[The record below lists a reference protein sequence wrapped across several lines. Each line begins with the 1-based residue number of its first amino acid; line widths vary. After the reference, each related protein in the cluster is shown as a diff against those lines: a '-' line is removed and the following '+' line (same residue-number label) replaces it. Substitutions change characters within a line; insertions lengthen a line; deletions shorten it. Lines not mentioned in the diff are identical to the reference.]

1 MKIPN
6 PALAYREAA
15 SLGASPVSIVV
26 LLYDRL
32 VQDIHDAVSA
42 MKRLDV
48 EARAVHVNHSLLIL
62 EQLQGRLDFAA
73 GGSAAR
79 QLDTFYSVVRGKLL
93 EAQIRQSPELLLK
106 QAQTII
112 QVRESWAEI
121 ERGSSEAAAPIAPS
135 APDMPEPSAAPSS
148 WGAQPGAAS
157 LSHRTKMP
165 GVKPGLFSPSQS
177 DRVSLTFP
185 EGSSGR
191 DETR

>member
-32 VQDIHDAVSA
+32 VQDIHNAASA

-148 WGAQPGAAS
+148 WGA
-157 LSHRTKMP
+157 
-165 GVKPGLFSPSQS
+165 
-177 DRVSLTFP
+177 
-185 EGSSGR
+185 
-191 DETR
+191 